1 MVCFLV
7 GRRIL
12 SRKDLLFSYILR
24 NGGLLGERYIVCQVI
39 NIITAC
45 STITYHVLKFY
56 CVKLSAERDTPFLS
70 IPLCSYSSRI
80 LKVI

>member
-12 SRKDLLFSYILR
+12 SRKDLLFSCILR
-24 NGGLLGERYIVCQVI
+24 NARLLGERYIVCQVI
-39 NIITAC
+39 NIITTC

-56 CVKLSAERDTPFLS
+56 CVKLSLQKEIHNS
-70 IPLCSYSSRI
+70 
-80 LKVI
+80 